1 MCRLFGMS
9 GGPERVQATFWLL
22 EAPDSL
28 AQQSR
33 REPDGTG
40 LGIYDEQDRP
50 LTFKQPIAAYQDVDF
65 TKEAREVT
73 SRTFVAHVRYAST
86 GAVSAENTHP
96 FEQAGRL
103 FAHNGVIEGLD
114 RLEQEVGDAMSL
126 VRGETDSERFFALLT
141 REAQRAGDLG
151 EGIVRA
157 AGWVAENLPILAINF
172 VLITESDLWALRYP
186 DVHELHFLERSPG
199 GPHGGRHLDH
209 ASRRGSVRVRS
220 GDLAQLPAVVVASE
234 QMDEDPGW
242 RALAPGELVH
252 VDGALNV
259 DVTRPLPNPP
269 AHPLSLAELDAR
281 AAASQAATP
290 KG

>member
-9 GGPERVQATFWLL
+9 GGPERVGATFWLL

-40 LGIYDEQDRP
+40 LGTFDEHGRP
-50 LTFKQPIAAYQDVDF
+50 VISKQPIAAYEDNDF
-65 TKEAREVT
+65 ALQAREVR

-86 GAVSAENTHP
+86 GAHTLENTHP

-103 FAHNGVIEGLD
+103 FAHNGVIGGVD
-114 RLEQEVGDAMSL
+114 RLEHELGDAMAL
-126 VRGETDSERFFALLT
+126 VRGETDSERFFALIT
-141 REAQRAGDLG
+141 REVERAPDAGT
-151 EGIVRA
+151 GIVRA
-157 AGWVAENLPILAINF
+157 ARWVAEQLPLLAINF
-172 VLITESDLWALRYP
+172 VLISESELWALRYP
-186 DVHELHFLERSPG
+186 GVHELHVLERAPG
-199 GPHGGRHLDH
+199 GPGGGRHLDH

-220 GDLAQLPAVVVASE
+220 GELERLPAVVVASE

-242 RALAPGELVH
+242 RALEPGELLH

-259 DVTRPLPNPP
+259 NVTKPLRSPP
-269 AHPLSLAELDAR
+269 AHQLSLADLDAR
-281 AAASQAATP
+281 AAASQTTAP
-290 KG
+290 RS